1 MKRSELKA
9 MIKECVKEAL
19 FEEGVLSEIIAEVA
33 FGLTK
38 AQSVMLE
45 QRSPQQRTQEPSPEV
60 QQRMN
65 EEADETRRKKLL
77 ESKRK
82 MLDAIGGGKMANV
95 FEGTEPLTTGG
106 TPGKTS
112 QAGALAG
119 RDPNDAGVDISGLFS
134 LAGQK
139 WNQLK

>member
-1 MKRSELKA
+1 MKRSELKK

-45 QRSPQQRTQEPSPEV
+45 QQTPQQPNPQI
-60 QQRMN
+60 QQKLN
-65 EEADETRRKKLL
+65 EEKEEERRKKLL
-77 ESKRK
+77 ETKKK
-82 MLDAIGGGKMANV
+82 MLDAIGGERMGNV
-95 FEGTEPLTTGG
+95 FEGTQPLRSGG
-106 TPGKTS
+106 EPGKS
-112 QAGALAG
+112 ASPHGPMAG
-119 RDPNDAGVDISGLFS
+119 RDPNDSGVDISGLFS

-139 WNQLK
+139 WSQLK

>member
-38 AQSVMLE
+38 AQNIMLE
-45 QRSPQQRTQEPSPEV
+45 QQAPQKPSPQA
-60 QQRMN
+60 QQKLN
-65 EEADETRRKKLL
+65 EEREEKHRNKLL
-77 ESKRK
+77 ETKKK
-82 MLDAIGGGKMANV
+82 MLDAIGGDRMANV
-95 FEGTEPLTTGG
+95 FEGTQPLSSGGSTGSPAAQG
-106 TPGKTS
+106 P
-112 QAGALAG
+112 LAG
-119 RDPNDAGVDISGLFS
+119 KDPKDSGVDISGLFS

-139 WNQLK
+139 WNALK

>member
-38 AQSVMLE
+38 AQNIMLE
-45 QRSPQQRTQEPSPEV
+45 QQTPQKPKPQI
-60 QQRMN
+60 QQKLN
-65 EEADETRRKKLL
+65 EEREEEHRKKLL
-77 ESKRK
+77 ETKKK
-82 MLDAIGGGKMANV
+82 MLDAIGGDRMANV
-95 FEGTEPLTTGG
+95 FEGTQPLRSGG
-106 TPGKTS
+106 EPGKAAS
-112 QAGALAG
+112 PHGPMAG
-119 RDPNDAGVDISGLFS
+119 RDPNDSGVDISGLFS